1 MSNIE
6 PLIEFGG
13 KVGNGDIPIEK
24 ICTPGRIRTC
34 DLLIRS
40 PLLYPLSYGR
50 TLVNYITLS
59 HIYCKLADTV
69 TFWPQIPELIE
80 GAQTI

>member
-1 MSNIE
+1 
-6 PLIEFGG
+6 
-13 KVGNGDIPIEK
+13 
-24 ICTPGRIRTC
+24 
-34 DLLIRS
+34 
-40 PLLYPLSYGR
+40 
-50 TLVNYITLS
+50 LVNYITLS